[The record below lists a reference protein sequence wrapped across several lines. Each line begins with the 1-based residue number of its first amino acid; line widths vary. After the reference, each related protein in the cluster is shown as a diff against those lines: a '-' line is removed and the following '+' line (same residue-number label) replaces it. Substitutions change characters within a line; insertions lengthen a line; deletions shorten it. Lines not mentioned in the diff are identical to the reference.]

1 MRDVMDIAEFE
12 ILMMQILISGLV
24 LFMAFIVYDLAKK
37 SKAGKWGAFVL
48 FGALGLGVLGFL
60 VKTFLVKVVI

>member
-1 MRDVMDIAEFE
+1 MDVAEFE
-12 ILMMQILISGLV
+12 ALMLPVLVGGLV

-37 SKAGKWGAFVL
+37 SNAGKWGTFVL

-60 VKTFLVKVVI
+60 IKTVLVEFVL